1 LYRKLLQPVEAGW
14 REAKNLIVVP
24 HKALGQLP
32 FALLA
37 TAPTVDATPEPKGS
51 LFEEYRQ
58 APWLI
63 RRAAV
68 IQLPSVST
76 LLALRR
82 MPAPK
87 PGRTEFIGFGDPLFS
102 TKMALAA
109 SDGATTRR
117 RLRNLGIGAV
127 AAAPMA
133 TVADAPVA
141 MATVAVA
148 NSAGLAQLARLPDT
162 AEEITSIAKVLKA
175 DAANDVFLGRAASE
189 KNVKSG
195 QLDNRRIVM
204 FATHGLVPGDLN
216 GLTQPALALSAPEVT
231 GNPNE
236 DGLLTMEEVL
246 GLKLNA
252 DWVVL
257 SACNTAAGDGAGS
270 EAVSGLGKAFF
281 FAGARTLL
289 VSNWPVETVSA
300 RLLTTRL
307 FEHQSANPTATRAEA
322 LRATMLDLMDKAVP
336 GDMLG
341 TRGYTYAHPMFW
353 APFSL
358 VGDGGR

>member
-1 LYRKLLQPVEAGW
+1 
-14 REAKNLIVVP
+14 
-24 HKALGQLP
+24 
-32 FALLA
+32 
-37 TAPTVDATPEPKGS
+37 
-51 LFEEYRQ
+51 
-58 APWLI
+58 
-63 RRAAV
+63 
-68 IQLPSVST
+68 
-76 LLALRR
+76 
-82 MPAPK
+82 
-87 PGRTEFIGFGDPLFS
+87 
-102 TKMALAA
+102 
-109 SDGATTRR
+109 
-117 RLRNLGIGAV
+117 
-127 AAAPMA
+127 
-133 TVADAPVA
+133 
-141 MATVAVA
+141 
-148 NSAGLAQLARLPDT
+148 
-162 AEEITSIAKVLKA
+162 VLKA
-175 DAANDVFLGRAASE
+175 DAANDVFLGRVASE

-300 RLLTTRL
+300 KLLTTKL
-307 FEHQSANPTATRAEA
+307 FEHQAANPTVTRAEA
-322 LRATMLDLMDKAVP
+322 LRATMLDLMDRGVP
-336 GDMLG
+336 TDTLD
-341 TRGYTYAHPMFW
+341 TKGYTYAHPMFW

-358 VGDGGR
+358 VGDGGK

>member
-1 LYRKLLQPVEAGW
+1 
-14 REAKNLIVVP
+14 
-24 HKALGQLP
+24 
-32 FALLA
+32 
-37 TAPTVDATPEPKGS
+37 
-51 LFEEYRQ
+51 
-58 APWLI
+58 
-63 RRAAV
+63 
-68 IQLPSVST
+68 
-76 LLALRR
+76 
-82 MPAPK
+82 
-87 PGRTEFIGFGDPLFS
+87 
-102 TKMALAA
+102 MALAA
-109 SDGATTRR
+109 NDSTTTRR
-117 RLRNLGIGAV
+117 RFRNLVIDAV
-127 AAAPMA
+127 AAAPVA

-141 MATVAVA
+141 MPTMTVA
-148 NSAGLAQLARLPDT
+148 NSAGLAQLARLPET
-162 AEEITSIAKVLKA
+162 AEEITSIARVLQA
-175 DAANDVFLGRAASE
+175 DVANDVFLGRAASE

-195 QLDNRRIVM
+195 QLNNRRIVM

-231 GNPNE
+231 GNAGE

-257 SACNTAAGDGAGS
+257 SACNTASGDGAGS

-300 RLLTTRL
+300 RLLTTKL
-307 FEHQSANPTATRAEA
+307 FEHQAANATATRAEA
-322 LRATMLDLMDKAVP
+322 LRVTMLDLMDNGIP
-336 GDMLG
+336 TEQLG
-341 TRGYTYAHPMFW
+341 ARGYTYAHPMFW

>member
-1 LYRKLLQPVEAGW
+1 
-14 REAKNLIVVP
+14 VP
-24 HKALGQLP
+24 HRALGQLP
-32 FALLA
+32 FAVLT
-37 TAPTVDATPEPKGS
+37 TAPFSPTASKGP
-51 LFEEYRQ
+51 LFAEYRQ

-63 RRAAV
+63 RRMAV
-68 IQLPSVST
+68 TQLPSVST

-82 MPAPK
+82 MPAVK
-87 PGRTEFIGFGDPLFS
+87 PGRKEFIGFGDPLFS
-102 TKMALAA
+102 SSMALA
-109 SDGATTRR
+109 SNDGTTTRR
-117 RLRNLGIGAV
+117 RFRNLGIDSV
-127 AAAPMA
+127 VTAPLA
-133 TVADAPVA
+133 TVANAPVA
-141 MATVAVA
+141 LPIVTVS
-148 NSAGLAQLARLPDT
+148 NSAGLAQLARLPET
-162 AEEITSIAKVLKA
+162 ADEITSIARVLQA

-231 GNPNE
+231 GNANE
-236 DGLLTMEEVL
+236 DGLLTMDEVL

-257 SACNTAAGDGAGS
+257 SACNTAAGNGAGS

-300 RLLTTRL
+300 MLLTTKL
-307 FEHQSANPTATRAEA
+307 FEHQAANPTMTRAET
-322 LRATMLDLMDKAVP
+322 LRATILYVMDKGVP
-336 GDMLG
+336 ADMLG
-341 TRGYTYAHPMFW
+341 TKGFTYAHPMFW
-353 APFSL
+353 APFVL
-358 VGDGGR
+358 VGDGR